1 MHGTRSSLKAVTTL
15 KCHPDHFLDIPNDN
29 ARRLLQHRLVLRLA
43 EPLPPVQPVLR
54 LDRQRLVTA
63 LDHRLHLPRAQVLP
77 ALDPRQLR
85 VLLEQAM
92 VVPRH
97 ADQRVDGARL
107 GLHELV
113 LVRVA
118 ELEQEVAGLDELVE
132 EVVVGGRVRQ
142 ESLPGRQR
150 ERVEVDDL
158 VEQVGGVGERLDVL
172 GVGCQ
177 EADKG
182 EQAAP

>member
-43 EPLPPVQPVLR
+43 EPLPPIQPVLG
-54 LDRQRLVTA
+54 LNRQRLVPA
-63 LDHRLHLPRAQVLP
+63 LNHRLHLSRTEMLP
-77 ALDPRQLR
+77 ALRPGKLR
-85 VLLEQAM
+85 VLLQQAV

-142 ESLPGRQR
+142 EGFPRRER
-150 ERVEVDDL
+150 ERVEVDEL
-158 VEQVGGVGERLDVL
+158 VEQVGGVGE
-172 GVGCQ
+172 
-177 EADKG
+177 
-182 EQAAP
+182 